1 MPFVALYTAALN
13 VLLWLSHLAFRASDA
28 GSSSALRWG
37 LVLLA
42 PSALFAA
49 ALRALPSRR
58 APLAAVTAVSITV
71 VGFLG

>member
-1 MPFVALYTAALN
+1 MPLVALYTAAFN
-13 VLLWLSHLAFRASDA
+13 VLLWLSRCVFASSFH
-28 GSSSALRWG
+28 GWGRWA

-58 APLAAVTAVSITV
+58 APLAVVTCISITL
-71 VGFLG
+71 LGMLG

>member
-1 MPFVALYTAALN
+1 MPLLALYTAAFN
-13 VLLWLSHLAFRASDA
+13 VLLWLSRFAFGAHFHGWS
-28 GSSSALRWG
+28 RWA

-58 APLAAVTAVSITV
+58 APLAAVTGVSV
-71 VGFLG
+71 ALLGVLA